1 MYVGGVS
8 MSGYNGLKQS
18 QSSVQDADLSIGTQ
32 KPKERK
38 KQEKEKSPVIRKREK
53 RESDLLTQAR
63 LKELMHYDPING
75 IFTWLLSPNNSVKVG
90 SIAGSRNK
98 DGYIHMWV
106 NGARFRAHR
115 LAFLYMEGYF
125 PEHQVDHIDRNPS
138 NNIWSNLRHVGKSCN
153 MLNRGMDIKNT
164 SGVKGICW
172 KEDRKKWHGQIRYK
186 GKQMHLGLHTDFTE
200 AVAHRLAAEQALDWS
215 GCDSNSSAYQYM
227 QAYVRGEDMQ
237 SYLKDLASK

>member
-1 MYVGGVS
+1 MYVGDVS
-8 MSGYNGLKQS
+8 MSGYSELKQN

-53 RESDLLTQAR
+53 RESELLTQAR
-63 LKELMHYDPING
+63 LKELLHYDPVTG
-75 IFTWLLSPNNSVKVG
+75 IFTRAAPSKG
-90 SIAGSRNK
+90 AKIGDIAGSRYK
-98 DGYIHMWV
+98 DGYIRMWV
-106 NGARFRAHR
+106 NGARFQAHR

-125 PEHQVDHIDRNPS
+125 PENPVDHIDHNPS
-138 NNIWSNLRHVGKSCN
+138 NNIWSNIREVSHSCN
-153 MLNRGMDIKNT
+153 SRNCKMAKNNK
-164 SGVKGICW
+164 SGVNGVN
-172 KEDRKKWHGQIRYK
+172 WHPRDKVWCANIRFNHK
-186 GKQMHLGLHTDFTE
+186 HVNLKASRDFTE

-237 SYLKDLASK
+237 SYLKYS